1 MKFLRPLLPLT
12 LIAGLLAQAPA
23 FAAEPAKGAAG
34 KNVVATVNGVGI
46 PQGAYD
52 LLAERAK
59 AQGATEGPQ
68 LTNEIRGRLIQTE
81 LLNQAAKKKGLDR
94 KPEITLQT
102 DLARH
107 QIIANAYVADYV
119 QSHPVTDAAA
129 KAEYDRLVAQTGNKE
144 FKSRH
149 ILVKEEKEAK
159 DIIERLK
166 MGEKFDKLASLSTDP
181 GTKDKGGD
189 LGWTVPSSFVEPFA
203 KALAGLTPGTYT
215 QAPVQT
221 PFGYHVIQLDEV
233 RDLKL
238 PSFEE
243 AKPQITQRLQAQT
256 VEQHL
261 QELAKAAKIN

>member
-12 LIAGLLAQAPA
+12 LIAGLLAQPA
-23 FAAEPAKGAAG
+23 FAAEPAKAAG
-34 KNVVATVNGVGI
+34 KNVATVNGVGI

-52 LLAERAK
+52 LLASRALS
-59 AQGATEGPQ
+59 QGATEGPQ

-81 LLNQAAKKKGLDR
+81 LLIQAAKKKGLDR
-94 KPEITLQT
+94 KPEITLQA
-102 DLARH
+102 DLARQ

-129 KAEYDRLVAQTGNKE
+129 KTEYDRLVAQTGNKE

-189 LGWTVPSSFVEPFA
+189 LGWSVPGNFVEPFG
-203 KALAGLTPGTYT
+203 KALAGLTPGSYT